1 MPPLPG
7 HMPYTTGNSRVWSP
21 EPKTISAVMN
31 LVNPEPEEISAVMN
45 AVDPVTAGTP
55 PPRRRPGVQR
65 GWCSPTWSLDEAV
78 LEEVHEACEVVFEL
92 SGEGVLDVDLA
103 KRHVG
108 PLRLSEGSIII
119 GRKHQPDILR
129 RAVAKNCLQCI
140 SRNHFRIGFSEGR
153 LMLTALS
160 YHPIWRERDGHGAL
174 EVNCGESV
182 PLAFGDRVV
191 LGSGTAATVEE
202 ARRWLCWRFCSASS
216 FNNLPVSEKSTSM
229 ATAGQ
234 PFCADDDGRISFG
247 QVHGFAG

>member
-1 MPPLPG
+1 MG
-7 HMPYTTGNSRVWSP
+7 
-21 EPKTISAVMN
+21 
-31 LVNPEPEEISAVMN
+31 
-45 AVDPVTAGTP
+45 
-55 PPRRRPGVQR
+55 
-65 GWCSPTWSLDEAV
+65 DEAV

-92 SGEGVLDVDLA
+92 SGEGVLDVDPA

-119 GRKHQPDILR
+119 GRKHQPDVLR

-160 YHPIWRERDGHGAL
+160 NHPIWRERDGHGAL
-174 EVNCGESV
+174 EVNCDESV
-182 PLAFGDRVV
+182 PLAFGDCVV

-202 ARRWLCWRFCSASS
+202 ARRWLCWRFCSAHS
-216 FNNLPVSEKSTSM
+216 FNNLPMSEKSTSM

-234 PFCADDDGRISFG
+234 PFCADDDGRISSG
-247 QVHGFAG
+247 PLHGFAG